1 MNVGFHRV
9 RVAVCAAACM
19 GAAVFADVED
29 VKYKVKINGA
39 KDGAV
44 KKAIKESTVTWKLRK
59 RLPSTVGQLR
69 RRVEKDIPTIE
80 AILEANGYYDGRVT
94 TALDTLR
101 DPVRVHLN
109 VEQGEPYRYRHIKL
123 LFEGEPDP
131 ALEKIKP
138 IIRRKK
144 RVEADAVFQEQQ
156 RILDLMTRKG
166 YPFPKLIKRTVVVD
180 RENQVVDVTLIFD
193 PGQLAYFGPVRVE
206 GLERLPSKYITRQ
219 LSWREGDKY
228 DSKEIDDFE
237 KKMLGTGLFGSVRI
251 EPQASTSGSAPDIP
265 IEIQLSERSR
275 RTVRLGVNYSDIGP
289 GAKIYWEHRS
299 VFGEGERLETSLLWN
314 PIKTGFE
321 GRLTRPGFLDAN
333 QALVLDLDAS
343 IDTPEAYDAKQ
354 ARGTAMILHDFTSK
368 IQGGLGLGYKYS
380 LVDQFGSTEQYA
392 HVIFP
397 VQAMFDFRND
407 KLNPVRGG
415 QLFGRTAFY
424 EDTLGSENFLK
435 TQAEARKY
443 FMLWDVFRLSSAFRL
458 TLGSIDGTAAESV
471 PADERFYAGG
481 GGSIRG
487 YEYQAVGPKI
497 GETPAGGDKLLEFSA
512 ELRLQ
517 PGHQLGYVAFID
529 GGTVYNS
536 SFDDDLNRSLRYGA
550 GIGLR
555 WFTTIGP
562 LRADLAYPLN
572 PDASQVERVQFY
584 ISLGQAF

>member
-1 MNVGFHRV
+1 
-9 RVAVCAAACM
+9 M
-19 GAAVFADVED
+19 GASVFAEVEE

-59 RLPSTVGQLR
+59 RLPSTVGQLQ

-80 AILEANGYYDGRVT
+80 AILEANGYYDGIAT
-94 TALDTLR
+94 TALDTGR
-101 DPVRVHLN
+101 KPIRVNLN
-109 VEQGEPYRYRHIKL
+109 VEQGERYRFRHVSLI
-123 LFEGEPDP
+123 FEGEADP

-144 RVEADAVFQEQQ
+144 RVEAAAVFQEQQ
-156 RILDLMTRKG
+156 RVLDLMTRKG
-166 YPFPKLIKRTVVVD
+166 YPFPKLLKRTVLVD
-180 RENQVVDVTLIFD
+180 RENQVVDLTLVFD
-193 PGQLAYFGPVRVE
+193 PGPLAYFGPVQIE
-206 GLERLPSKYITRQ
+206 GLDSLPPQYITRQ
-219 LSWREGDKY
+219 LPWRDGDKY
-228 DSKEIDDFE
+228 DAKEVDDFE

-251 EPQASTSGSAPDIP
+251 EPQESTSDSEPKIP
-265 IEIQLSERSR
+265 IEIQLSERSQ
-275 RTVRLGVNYSDIGP
+275 RTVRLGLNYSDIGP

-299 VFGEGERLETSLLWN
+299 VFGEGERLETSLSWN
-314 PIKTGFE
+314 PIKTGIE

-333 QALVLDLDAS
+333 QALVLDLDVS
-343 IDTPEAYDAKQ
+343 VDTPDAYDAKQ
-354 ARGTAMILHDFTSK
+354 ARGTAMVLRDFTSK
-368 IQGGLGLGYKYS
+368 IQGGIGLGYKYS
-380 LVDQFGSTEQYA
+380 LVDQFDSSDRYA

-397 VQAMFDFRND
+397 VQAMFDFRDD

-415 QLFGRTAFY
+415 QVFGRTAFY
-424 EDTLGSENFLK
+424 QDTLGDESFLK
-435 TQAEARKY
+435 TQAEGRKY
-443 FMLWDVFRLSSAFRL
+443 FMLWDSFRLSSAFRL
-458 TLGSIDGTAAESV
+458 TLGTIDGTSVESV

-487 YEYQAVGPKI
+487 YEYQAVGPKLAD
-497 GETPAGGDKLLEFSA
+497 TPTGGDKLLEFSA

-517 PGHQLGYVAFID
+517 PGHRLGYVAFVD
-529 GGTVYNS
+529 GGTVYNDL
-536 SFDDDLNRSLRYGA
+536 FDNDINRSIRYGA

-572 PDASQVERVQFY
+572 PDATQVERVQFY